1 MENVY
6 VIRKIMSDKYGKKI
20 NVLMTNGQSE
30 IMEFSKKEEAERVAS
45 FLNENSDSG
54 WIYLPIGIIKE

>member
-1 MENVY
+1 
-6 VIRKIMSDKYGKKI
+6 MSDKYGKKI

-30 IMEFSKKEEAERVAS
+30 IMEFNKKEEAEKITS

-54 WIYLPIGIIKE
+54 WLYVPVGIIKE